1 MIKKAVGLLKRLLKR
16 LLMRVWL
23 ALPSLKGRAYRP
35 DLNVFLFL
43 PINGA
48 GLGHLTRSLA
58 VARRLQ
64 QQKPDAKIVFLTTS
78 IGVTLVHRAGFACHH
93 VPPAALLNESPAAWN
108 QLFFSNIEAVLA
120 LHRPGTLVFDGTAPY
135 LGLQRIMRLY
145 TGIRYVWIKRGLYKA
160 GVDQEKLKGYVAL
173 FDNIIA
179 PGELSESKDLSG
191 DAEVK
196 VRRVDPIALLDPQDL
211 LDRSTARKMLRLS
224 PDRPCAYVQLGAG
237 NINGIA
243 DLQDSVIKHL
253 QLRGIEV
260 VLGQSPIAL
269 KPEPNL
275 HADSVIVDY
284 PNSRYFAAFDFSILA
299 GGYNSVCEAVML
311 GLPTLFVP
319 NMSTGADD
327 QLRRVE
333 MTANFG
339 PYRVLTEINEGML
352 DASIDAFLSDRTP
365 SSYQGG
371 NGAEAAATILLEVR

>member
-1 MIKKAVGLLKRLLKR
+1 MINVGDFARGLIKS
-16 LLMRVWL
+16 VWL
-23 ALPSLKGRAYRP
+23 RVPSWRSLKYTGCSNTY
-35 DLNVFLFL
+35 LFL

-78 IGVTLVHRAGFACHH
+78 IGVTLVHRAGFVCHH
-93 VPPAALLNESPAAWN
+93 VTPAALLDESPAAWN
-108 QLFFSNIEAVLA
+108 QLFFKSIEAVLE
-120 LHRPGTLVFDGTAPY
+120 LHRPGMLVFDGTAPY

-145 TGIRYVWIKRGLYKA
+145 TSIRYVWIKRGLYKV
-160 GVDQEKLKGYVAL
+160 GVDQEKLQGYIEL

-179 PGELSESKDLSG
+179 PGELSELRSFNEEADT
-191 DAEVK
+191 K
-196 VRRVDPIALLDPQDL
+196 VRRVAPIALLDKEDL
-211 LDRSTARKMLRLS
+211 LERSTARRMLRLS
-224 PDRPCAYVQLGAG
+224 QDRPCAYVQLGAG

-243 DLQDSVIKHL
+243 DMQNAVIKHL
-253 QLRGIEV
+253 QRRGVEV

-275 HADSVIVDY
+275 NADSVIVDY
-284 PNSRYFAAFDFSILA
+284 PNSRYFSAFDFSILA

-311 GLPTLFVP
+311 GLPSLFVP

-333 MTANFG
+333 MATNFG
-339 PYRVLTEINEGML
+339 PYKVLTDVNDRQL
-352 DASIDAFLSDRTP
+352 DLAIDSFLGEHVKSC
-365 SSYQGG
+365 YQGR
-371 NGAEAAATILLEVR
+371 NGAEDAARLLCEIR